1 MRITGGNSRGR
12 LLASVK
18 GLNIRPTSSKV
29 REAIFNLLGNDVTGK
44 SVLDLF
50 AGTGCLGIEA
60 LSRGALLAFFI
71 DNSHQSI
78 SLIKKN
84 LVRCGFETSGFVLK
98 QNILKGIV
106 ADGRLRDK
114 SIDLAFIDPP
124 YGRNIIV
131 PVLKDL
137 SKKEILSP
145 KAILVVESSRS
156 DELPE
161 KINRLYLFDTRIYGE
176 TKITIYHYK
185 EILNE

>member
-12 LLASVK
+12 ALVSVK

-29 REAIFNLLGNDVTGK
+29 REAIFNLLGNDITGK

-60 LSRGALLAFFI
+60 LSRGALRVFFI

-78 SLIKKN
+78 SIIKKN
-84 LVRCGFETSGFVLK
+84 LIKCGFEASGFVLK
-98 QNILKGIV
+98 QNIIKGIEP
-106 ADGRLRDK
+106 DRRLMKK
-114 SIDLAFIDPP
+114 SINLVFIDPP
-124 YGRNIIV
+124 YGRDIIP

-137 SKKEILSP
+137 LKRDILSP
-145 KAILVVESSRS
+145 NAIVVGESLKS
-156 DELPE
+156 DDLPG
-161 KINRLYLFDTRIYGE
+161 KIDQLYQFDTRIYGE